1 MTISA
6 IKDGIVSGL
15 GTAFTAVKDA
25 VIWCGHK
32 ISYGF
37 TNYVVPFVKAVWA
50 GTLVVLAKVFAFLRT
65 GFGLGTLGITAGAAL
80 LAIENNLSKE
90 THWAA
95 NVALKVAAASLFVL
109 AGAAITLG
117 SVTVI

>member
-1 MTISA
+1 MNISA

-15 GTAFTAVKDA
+15 GTAFTAVKNA

-32 ISYGF
+32 VSVGF
-37 TNYVVPFVKAVWA
+37 SNYVVPFVKAVWA
-50 GTLVVLAKVFAFLRT
+50 GALVVFAKVFAFLRT
-65 GFGLGTLGITAGAAL
+65 GFGLGTLGLSAGAAL
-80 LAIENNLSKE
+80 LAIEGKLSKD

-95 NVALKVAAASLFVL
+95 SVALKVAAASLFVL

-117 SVTVI
+117 TVTVL